1 MKTPPIKPQKKRAKL
16 VKTVIRTLILV
27 LIAAVIGINIYS
39 LNASRLAGNSVPMPF
54 GVGAAVVLSG
64 SMEPELHIGDFILV
78 VEQKEYEVGDWVVF
92 QDGNMVVVHEVISI
106 NGEEITTQGVANDGD
121 DGPID
126 VKYVK
131 GKVVFYS
138 TFLGKIVSFLKSPI
152 GVILILAVAG
162 WLIYS
167 SYRAEKKE
175 TNTSDGDLQ
184 VVLDEINKLKAELEV
199 NEEKSN
205 LQNDE
210 TSKD

>member
-1 MKTPPIKPQKKRAKL
+1 MK
-16 VKTVIRTLILV
+16 KTTSKNRRILRIVLMVIISIIIGSVIYTINAVTLL
-27 LIAAVIGINIYS
+27 G
-39 LNASRLAGNSVPMPF
+39 NAMPMPF
-54 GVGAAVVLSG
+54 GFGMGVVISG

-184 VVLDEINKLKAELEV
+184 VMLDEINKLKAELEV